1 MDGGPGSRYRLT
13 MTSPGPS
20 IHGARVTCVRRGV
33 AARALAWGVAA
44 FALVLAA
51 VQVVLGV
58 VNLGSGLSFMA
69 AGPIWAVFPISYAL
83 MGGLVASQRRENP
96 IGWLFLFVAVVGGL
110 SWAASEY
117 GLFAAIA
124 HPGSLPG
131 AAWAVWF
138 YNVFQILVY
147 PSGALVLT
155 LLLLPDGRLPSRR
168 WRPVVVAAVT
178 FTLAFTLL
186 SAFVPAP
193 EAGPDGQTLTANP
206 VGLPALRW
214 FAQNGSPVVNAA
226 FVVGGLILL
235 VAAAAPLLRARRA
248 RGEERE
254 QVRWIAYVVLMT
266 AAANAV
272 TASLFV
278 VAPSFQSAWNVLIG
292 LVNVVGFG
300 VGLPVAAAIAIFKY
314 RLYDID
320 LIISRTL
327 VYGSL
332 AAFITAVYVAIAVGV
347 GSLVG
352 SGGQP
357 NLGLSILATAIVAV
371 GFQPVRERVQRLA
384 NRLVYGTRASP
395 YEVLSEFSERV
406 AESPAADDVL
416 PRMARVLAEGTGADH
431 AQVWLRVE
439 GVLRPAATWPERI
452 EPDGAPGRRLSVV
465 GQLLPAIPESDR
477 AVAVRHQGEL
487 LGALSVRKRRGES
500 LTPIEEKLLD
510 DLANQAGLV
519 LKNVGLTAELLQR
532 LDELRASRQRLV
544 AAQDEA
550 RRRLER
556 NLHDGAQQHMVALK
570 VKLGLA
576 GALARKD
583 PARARELV
591 GQLAADADE
600 ALQTLRDLAR
610 GIYPPLL
617 ADSGLAA
624 ALEAQARRATLPVVA
639 EADGV
644 GRHPRE
650 VEAAV
655 YFCVLEALQNVQKY
669 AAAGRAT
676 IRLSNRDGRLAFE
689 VEDDGRG
696 FDPATVRRGSGLNNI
711 ADRLDALGGGLQ
723 IESAPGRGTR
733 LRGTVPAVAAVRA
746 TA

>member
-1 MDGGPGSRYRLT
+1 
-13 MTSPGPS
+13 MTSSDQPIPDA
-20 IHGARVTCVRRGV
+20 GATGVRRGV
-33 AARALAWGVAA
+33 AAPALAWGLAA
-44 FALVLAA
+44 FALLLAA
-51 VQVVLGV
+51 GQVVLGV
-58 VNLGSGLSFMA
+58 VNLGSGVSFVGA
-69 AGPIWAVFPISYAL
+69 APIWAVFPISYAL
-83 MGGLVASQRRENP
+83 IGGLVASQRRENP
-96 IGWLFLFVAVVGGL
+96 IGWLFLFIAVVGGL
-110 SWAASEY
+110 SWAGSEY

-131 AAWAVWF
+131 AAWALWF
-138 YNVFQILVY
+138 YNVFQNLVY

-168 WRPVVVAAVT
+168 WWPVVATAVT

-186 SAFVPAP
+186 NAFVPGP

-206 VGLPALRW
+206 VGLRALQW

-235 VAAAAPLLRARRA
+235 VGAAAPLLRMRRA

-278 VAPSFQSAWNVLIG
+278 VAPTFQSTWNVLIG
-292 LVNVVGFG
+292 IVNVVGFG
-300 VGLPVAAAIAIFKY
+300 VGLPVAAGIAIFRY

-327 VYGSL
+327 VYGSM

-347 GSLVG
+347 GSVIG

-357 NLGLSILATAIVAV
+357 NLALSIVATAIVAV
-371 GFQPVRERVQRLA
+371 GFQPVRGRVQRLA
-384 NRLVYGTRASP
+384 NRLVYGTRATP

-406 AESPAADDVL
+406 AESPAAGDVL
-416 PRMARVLAEGTGADH
+416 PRMARVLAEGTGAEH
-431 AQVWLRVE
+431 AEVWLRAE

-452 EPDGAPGRRLSVV
+452 GPDGALGRPLPVV

-519 LKNVGLTAELLQR
+519 LKNVGLTAELLLR

-576 GALARKD
+576 RALAKKD

-591 GQLAADADE
+591 GQLTTDADE

-617 ADSGLAA
+617 ADQGLAA

-669 AAAGRAT
+669 ASASRAT
-676 IRLSNRDGRLAFE
+676 IRLSDRGGKLSFE
-689 VEDDGRG
+689 VEDDGGG
-696 FDPATVRRGSGLNNI
+696 FDVATTPRGSGLTNI
-711 ADRLDALGGGLQ
+711 ADRVDALGGGLE
-723 IESAPGRGTR
+723 ISSAPGRGTR
-733 LRGTVPAVAAVRA
+733 LRGTVPVHAAALA